1 MRPRYTWLPHTAD
14 IKARAEGGSMAEAYA
29 HAALAA
35 AEAIRGGRRVRPL
48 QRRTIH
54 VSGRDAEAR
63 LYAFLEELIVL
74 ADTEGFLVASV
85 PSLRIEGNA
94 LDAELAG
101 DVPKGYARDAKVK
114 AVTYHEMSVREEQG
128 RWIAEFVLDV

>member
-1 MRPRYTWLPHTAD
+1 MRARYTWLPHTAD
-14 IKARAEGGSMAEAYA
+14 IKVRAEGGTVAEAYVQ
-29 HAALAA
+29 AALAA
-35 AEAIRGGRRVRPL
+35 TEAIGGGRRVRAL
-48 QRRTIH
+48 QRRALR

-85 PSLRIEGNA
+85 PALRIEGSDIEA
-94 LDAELAG
+94 VIAG
-101 DVPKGYARDAKVK
+101 ETPKRYARDSKVK
-114 AVTYHEMSVREEQG
+114 AVTYHEMSVREEHG